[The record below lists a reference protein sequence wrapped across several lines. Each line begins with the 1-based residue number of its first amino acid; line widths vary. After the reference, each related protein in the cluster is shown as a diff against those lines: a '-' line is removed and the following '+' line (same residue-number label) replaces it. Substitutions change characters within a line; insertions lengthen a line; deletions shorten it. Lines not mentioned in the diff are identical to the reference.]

1 MFLNPVKNP
10 YLYEVRKERHFV
22 DFSKTPKQIEKEVSI
37 QKNAESHSQ
46 VSSTF
51 DVTEELIERSPLSYN
66 QYQVFQQS
74 CTHLLYFNEF
84 LQVEKFIRDKFKNLK
99 CFLVPRKQEDIDML
113 KETQKSNLSIDQKI
127 SQAKENLQGELTPA
141 ELSRDIFVSPDDQ
154 VDNLQKLDT
163 HKVSHI
169 LAENQLLNNIDLMME
184 ALTAPNA
191 NRNYDYER
199 LEFYGDSVISFLV
212 ILELFLT
219 KEYDFKEGHLDFYRI
234 QQVSNMTFF
243 KINKEQKF
251 FKYMINEPQTIF
263 NDFVPGAFEAVRY

>member
-1 MFLNPVKNP
+1 M
-10 YLYEVRKERHFV
+10 
-22 DFSKTPKQIEKEVSI
+22 
-37 QKNAESHSQ
+37 
-46 VSSTF
+46 SSTF

-84 LQVEKFIRDKFKNLK
+84 LQVEKFIRDKFKGLK
-99 CFLVPRKQEDIDML
+99 CFLIKRKQEDIDML
-113 KETQKSNLSIDQKI
+113 KQTQLSSNLSIDQKI

-141 ELSRDIFVSPDDQ
+141 ELSRDIFVSPDDSIQ
-154 VDNLQKLDT
+154 DLQTLDSQE
-163 HKVSHI
+163 VSHT

-234 QQVSNMTFF
+234 
-243 KINKEQKF
+243 
-251 FKYMINEPQTIF
+251 
-263 NDFVPGAFEAVRY
+263 